1 MNATNKEQSQSY
13 QNLWLATRGQRV
25 RYAYSV
31 FFATLSNV
39 FLLGAPLIS
48 KYAID
53 VITQDDFSFGHAW
66 VLSIANWFT
75 PDPSYV
81 VYLVLSAVIGVLATG
96 FTGVCQFIRDRLSA
110 VASEQICLQIREAL
124 FSRLHHAPNRFF
136 DESETGDLVQRCS
149 SDVETVRV
157 FMHADVDEL
166 GRAILFLAAMIPL
179 LLYYNVN
186 LTFVSLALMPIL
198 LVGNLYFFYLIKDL
212 FQVTDEAEGALTT
225 VIQENLT
232 GIRVVQA
239 FARQKYEQ
247 ARFDEKNANFRE
259 RYYKLNRVMAFFWA
273 GSDVIAMTQVALV
286 LVVGAHFVAV
296 GSLTIGSL
304 FMFLTL
310 ESIVIWRIR
319 HLGRLIFDAGK
330 AVVSLKRIRHILNAR
345 EESEEPLPSDAI
357 VRGAIAFEGVS
368 LSYGTEEP
376 ELQDINLSI
385 RAGEFIGI
393 VGGPGSGKST
403 LIRALLRLYPLNSG
417 AIRLDDV
424 DISKVNRQ
432 WLREQIGVVLQDP
445 FLYSK
450 SIRDNLRVAN
460 SAAPLE
466 QLYQAT
472 RDAAI
477 HESILDFP
485 EQYDSLVGERGVT
498 LSGGQRQRIAIA
510 RALLKDP
517 AVLVLD
523 DALSAVDTSTELRIL
538 EALNQ
543 QRNKRTVIII
553 AHRLTSVMQADRIVV
568 MDKGHIVQVGTHA
581 ELVDVPGPYKHLC
594 DLQATEKESVLIS
607 A

>member
-1 MNATNKEQSQSY
+1 MNDTNRQPSQSY

-25 RYAYSV
+25 RYTYSV

-53 VITQDDFSFGHAW
+53 VITKDDFSYAHAW
-66 VLSIANWFT
+66 VLSVANWFT
-75 PDPSYV
+75 SEPSYV
-81 VYLVLSAVIGVLATG
+81 VYLVLSAVIGIVATG
-96 FTGVCQFIRDRLSA
+96 FTGICQFIRDRLSA
-110 VASEQICLQIREAL
+110 VASEQICLQIRESL

-157 FMHADVDEL
+157 FMHADVDEF
-166 GRAILFLAAMIPL
+166 GRAILFLAAMIPV

-186 LTFVSLALMPIL
+186 LTLVSLALMPL
-198 LVGNLYFFYLIKDL
+198 LLAGIIYFFYQIKEL
-212 FQVTDEAEGALTT
+212 FQVTDEAEGALT

-259 RYYKLNRVMAFFWA
+259 RYYKLNKVMAFFWA

-345 EESEEPLPSDAI
+345 EESEEPRPAVAK
-357 VRGAIAFEGVS
+357 VRGAIEFENVS
-368 LSYGTEEP
+368 LSYGAEEP

-403 LIRALLRLYPLNSG
+403 MIRALLRLYPVNKG
-417 AIRLDDV
+417 TIKLDDV
-424 DISKVNRQ
+424 DISTVNRQ
-432 WLREQIGVVLQDP
+432 WLRDQIGVVLQDP

-450 SIRDNLRVAN
+450 TIRENLRVAN
-460 SAAPLE
+460 STAPLE

-485 EQYDSLVGERGVT
+485 EQYDSMVGERGVT

-523 DALSAVDTSTELRIL
+523 DALSAVDTSTEQRIL
-538 EALNQ
+538 EALDQ
-543 QRNKRTVIII
+543 QRNQRTVIVI

-581 ELVDVPGPYKHLC
+581 ELVDVAGPYKHLS
-594 DLQATEKESVLIS
+594 DLQDTEKESVLLS

>member
-1 MNATNKEQSQSY
+1 MNAPIKEQSQSY

-31 FFATLSNV
+31 IFATLSNV

-53 VITQDDFSFGHAW
+53 VITKDDFSYAHAW
-66 VLSIANWFT
+66 VLGISNWFT
-75 PDPSYV
+75 SEPSYV
-81 VYLVLSAVIGVLATG
+81 AYLVLSAVIGIVATG
-96 FTGVCQFIRDRLSA
+96 FTGLCQFVRDRLSA

-157 FMHADVDEL
+157 FMHADVDEF
-166 GRAILFLAAMIPL
+166 GRAILFLAAMIPV

-198 LVGNLYFFYLIKDL
+198 LAGIMYFFYQIKDL
-212 FQVTDEAEGALTT
+212 FLLTDEAEGALTT

-259 RYYKLNRVMAFFWA
+259 RYYKLNKVMAFFWA

-286 LVVGAHFVAV
+286 LVVGAHFVAT
-296 GSLTIGSL
+296 GALTIGSL

-330 AVVSLKRIRHILNAR
+330 AVVSLKRIRHILNAQ
-345 EESEEPLPSDAI
+345 EESEEPLPSSTQ
-357 VRGAIAFEGVS
+357 VRGEITFKNVS
-368 LSYGTEEP
+368 LSYGNEDP
-376 ELQDINLSI
+376 ELQDIDLSI

-403 LIRALLRLYPLNSG
+403 LIRALLRLYPVNKG
-417 AIRLDDV
+417 TIKLDEV
-424 DISKVNRQ
+424 DITTVNRQ

-450 SIRDNLRVAN
+450 SIRENLRVAN
-460 SAAPLE
+460 ADAPLE

-472 RDAAI
+472 QDAAI
-477 HESILDFP
+477 HESILEFP
-485 EQYDSLVGERGVT
+485 EQYNSLVGERGVT

-523 DALSAVDTSTELRIL
+523 DALSAVDTSTEYRIL
-538 EALNQ
+538 AALNQ
-543 QRNKRTVIII
+543 QRSKRTVIVI

-568 MDKGHIVQVGTHA
+568 MDKGRIVQVGTHA
-581 ELVDVPGPYKHLC
+581 ELVEVPGPYKHLC
-594 DLQATEKESVLIS
+594 GLQDAEKESVLLS

>member
-39 FLLGAPLIS
+39 FLLGAPLVS

-53 VITQDDFSFGHAW
+53 VITKDDFSFGHSW
-66 VLSIANWFT
+66 VLGVANWFT

-96 FTGVCQFIRDRLSA
+96 FTGICQFIRDRLSA

-157 FMHADVDEL
+157 FMHADVDEF
-166 GRAILFLAAMIPL
+166 GRAILFLAAMIPV

-186 LTFVSLALMPIL
+186 LTIVSLALMPIL
-198 LVGNLYFFYLIKDL
+198 LAGIIYFFYQIKEL
-212 FQVTDEAEGALTT
+212 FQLTDEAEGALTT

-259 RYYKLNRVMAFFWA
+259 RYYKLNRVMALFWA

-345 EESEEPLPSDAI
+345 EESEEPLPSIAKI
-357 VRGAIAFEGVS
+357 RGAIEFDDVS

-403 LIRALLRLYPLNSG
+403 LIRALLRLYPVNRGL
-417 AIRLDDV
+417 IRLDDI
-424 DISKVNRQ
+424 DISTVNRQ
-432 WLREQIGVVLQDP
+432 WIREQIGVVLQDP

-460 SAAPLE
+460 ATAPLE
-466 QLYQAT
+466 QLYQAS

-485 EQYDSLVGERGVT
+485 EQYDSMVGERGVT

-523 DALSAVDTSTELRIL
+523 DALSAVDTSTEQRIL
-538 EALNQ
+538 EALNE
-543 QRNKRTVIII
+543 QRNKRTVIVI
-553 AHRLTSVMQADRIVV
+553 AHRLSSVMQADRIVV
-568 MDKGHIVQVGTHA
+568 MDKGHIVQVGTHT

-594 DLQATEKESVLIS
+594 DLQDTEKESVLIS